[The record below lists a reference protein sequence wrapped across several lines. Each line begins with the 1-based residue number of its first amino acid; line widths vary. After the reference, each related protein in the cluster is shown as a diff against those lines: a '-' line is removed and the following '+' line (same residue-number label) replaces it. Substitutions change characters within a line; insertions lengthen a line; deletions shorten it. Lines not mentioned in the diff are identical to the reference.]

1 MLSALAGLAG
11 DQARM
16 MARHIAAPAIS
27 ALVGTFFV
35 LLAVAALFAALFLWL
50 EQTHGPVV
58 AALSVSLVAF
68 ALGLVAL
75 LPLLLRRRRP
85 IPPPASAM
93 FDLAST
99 TVPKMA
105 SLLGPRQIA
114 IGAVV
119 LALVFSLT
127 SRHSSED
134 RQ

>member
-85 IPPPASAM
+85 NTTAYLCDVRSGLHDSPENGLPSWTKADRDRGRRISAR
-93 FDLAST
+93 
-99 TVPKMA
+99 V
-105 SLLGPRQIA
+105 
-114 IGAVV
+114 
-119 LALVFSLT
+119 
-127 SRHSSED
+127 
-134 RQ
+134 